1 MRRRSG
7 PTPGGVA
14 RSLRWGGGF
23 IVSFT
28 TLRPHGRTHRHVNW
42 RLAAVDAVLLTAAW
56 WAALALRYD
65 AQVPA
70 DAWAGWWSHLPVWIF
85 VALLCNT
92 AASLYSGVWR
102 HASVYEA
109 RRVILALGVTVLVV
123 MPTVLVA
130 GRPVPLSVPLVAGVL
145 SVGLVGA
152 VRFQSRL
159 RRQRRASDDV
169 VRLIVIGAGS
179 AGVALAADALR
190 RGDHQRVVAF
200 LDDDTTLQGRHIHG
214 VRVEGGIDDLPAVA
228 KRLRVSCAILAVP
241 SAAPELVRRVAAL
254 AESTEMVLR
263 VVPRLA
269 DLVDAQVQ
277 LKDVRD
283 IEPGDLLGRGQ
294 IETDLDAVISLVR
307 GRRVLV
313 TGAGGSIGSEIA
325 RQVAGSAPSGWSLVD
340 HDETHLFDAAAR
352 PARRRPCSVLARHPR
367 AARPCTACS
376 REQRPEVVFHAAA
389 HKHVPLLEAHPCEA
403 VRTNVL
409 GTANV
414 VAGGTRGRRRAV
426 RAHLHRQGRAAQQRH
441 GRVQAARRAARAAA
455 ALRLDDRVLR
465 RPLRQRARQP
475 RQRGPDVRAA
485 DPRGRPGHGHRRR
498 MTRYFMSIPEAVQL
512 VLHAAALSAG
522 SARSSCWTWA
532 SRCAILD
539 LAERM
544 IRLSGRRPGLDI
556 EIRVTGV
563 RPGEKLAEELRTPAE
578 HQQPTTHPS
587 IMRLRPTPVPLDRLD
602 VGLGALRAAVE
613 ERNDEAVRAG
623 IFALLHGTPVVRIPA
638 QTRSQIGVR
647 ESDVAWT

>member
-1 MRRRSG
+1 M
-7 PTPGGVA
+7 
-14 RSLRWGGGF
+14 
-23 IVSFT
+23 SFT

-70 DAWAGWWSHLPVWIF
+70 DAWGGWWSHLPVWIF

-200 LDDDTTLQGRHIHG
+200 LDDDNTLQGRHIHG

-325 RQVAGSAPSGWSLVD
+325 RQVARLGAERVVLVD
-340 HDETHLFDAAAR
+340 HDETHLFDAAAHL
-352 PARRRPCSVLARHPR
+352 PATAVQRLADIREP
-367 AARPCTACS
+367 AAVYRVF
-376 REQRPEVVFHAAA
+376 REERPEIVFHAAA
-389 HKHVPLLEAHPCEA
+389 HKHVPLLEAHPVEA
-403 VRTNVL
+403 VQTNVL
-409 GTANV
+409 GTLTV
-414 VAGGTRGRRRAV
+414 
-426 RAHLHRQGRAAQQRH
+426 
-441 GRVQAARRAARAAA
+441 VQAAREVGVERFVFISTDKAVQPGNVMGATKS
-455 ALRLDDRVLR
+455 LGESIVLQHSGSMTACAVR
-465 RPLRQRARQP
+465 FGNVLGS
-475 RQRGPDVRAA
+475 RGSVVPTFVGQIRKGGPVTITD
-485 DPRGRPGHGHRRR
+485 GR
-498 MTRYFMSIPEAVQL
+498 MTRYFMSIPEAVRL
-512 VLHAAALSAG
+512 VLNAGALSAG
-522 SARSSCWTWA
+522 SEIFLLDMGEPVP
-532 SRCAILD
+532 ILD
-539 LAERM
+539 LADRM
-544 IRLSGRRPGLDI
+544 IRLAGRRPGLDV

-563 RPGEKLAEELRTPAE
+563 RPGEKLTEELRTPAE
-578 HQQPTTHPS
+578 LQQPTTHPS
-587 IMRLRPTPVPLDRLD
+587 IMQLRPTPVPRDRLD

-638 QTRSQIGVR
+638 QTRSQAGVR